1 MARNSNPYLALGVRP
16 IINCCAVR
24 TLYGGSLMLPQ
35 VKDAMAD
42 ASRQFV
48 HLDELMEAAGQRLAD
63 LTQAEWGMVTCG
75 SAAAMAL
82 ATAACIAG
90 NDPVKMLRLPFTDGM
105 VNRVIMLRNQRFAY
119 DQAIRM
125 AGAHVVEIGSRAELD
140 AALAEPVAMIA
151 VLGNQEANATVRL
164 EELVAAARPRG
175 IPVMVDA
182 ASEQLERPVP
192 YLARGADLAVYS
204 GGKYLRGPQTSG
216 LLLGSK
222 ALIQAAWR
230 NASPHQSLGRPMK
243 VSKEDVIGCL
253 TAVECWFETRD
264 PAAELRRWR
273 ADLQTIVDR
282 VARITDAVTEVIE
295 PAGVEKVPK
304 LRVLWDTKR
313 IPIDG
318 DGMRHRLLEGSPRI
332 MLDDTATTADTIVI
346 DPFALQP
353 GEAEAV
359 GVAIGVALTHASREK
374 PPTELPVAAEIAGEW
389 DLRVKFLRGERA
401 HRLSIT
407 QRGNEISGHQHSSDF
422 DSSVVGR
429 LTPEGIDFSFDYR
442 YEGSQISYRFKGQ
455 ANGRTMT
462 GMVVLGAVTDQHQGS
477 VNLSQFGKGD
487 WQASRVAPSQPGLL

>member
-1 MARNSNPYLALGVRP
+1 MAKNSDPYLALGVRP

-24 TLYGGSLMLPQ
+24 TLYGGSLMLPR
-35 VKDAMAD
+35 VKEAMAE

-48 HLDELMEAAGQRLAD
+48 HLDELMEAAGQRLAE

-82 ATAACIAG
+82 ATAASIAG

-105 VNRVIMLRNQRFAY
+105 VNRVIMLKGQRFAY

-125 AGAHVVEIGSRAELD
+125 AGAHVVEISTRAELD

-151 VLGNQEANATVRL
+151 VLGNQEANAKVRL
-164 EELVAAARPRG
+164 EELIAVAKPRG

-192 YLARGADLAVYS
+192 YLVRGADLAVYS

-253 TAVECWFETRD
+253 AAVEYWFETRD

-273 ADLQTIVDR
+273 ADLQTIADR
-282 VARITDAVTEVIE
+282 LARVSDAITEVIE
-295 PAGVEKVPK
+295 PAGVERVPK
-304 LRVLWDTKR
+304 LRILWDTKK

-318 DGMRHRLLEGSPRI
+318 DAMQKRLIEGSPRI

-359 GVAIGVALTHASREK
+359 GVAIALAFTHASREK
-374 PPTELPVAAEIAGEW
+374 PAAKTPIGTEITGDW
-389 DLRVKFLRGERA
+389 DLRVKFLRGERT
-401 HRLSIT
+401 HRLRIE
-407 QRGNEISGHQHSSDF
+407 QRGSEISGQQHSADF
-422 DSSVVGR
+422 DSPVVGH
-429 LTPEGIDFSFDYR
+429 LTPEGVDFSFDYR
-442 YEGSQISYRFKGQ
+442 YEGSRISYRFMGQ
-455 ANGRTMT
+455 AKDRTMAGT
-462 GMVVLGAVTDQHQGS
+462 VLLGAVTDFHQGNA
-477 VNLSQFGKGD
+477 NLCQFGTGD
-487 WQASRVAPSQPGLL
+487 WQASRVGLL

>member
-35 VKDAMAD
+35 VKEAMAE

-48 HLDELMEAAGQRLAD
+48 NLDELMEAAGQRLAD

-105 VNRVIMLRNQRFAY
+105 VNRVIMLKGQRFAY

-125 AGAHVVEIGSRAELD
+125 AGAHVVEIGTRAELD

-151 VLGNQEANATVRL
+151 VLGNQEANAKVRL
-164 EELVAAARPRG
+164 EELVSVAKPRG

-192 YLARGADLAVYS
+192 YLTRGADLAIYS

-253 TAVECWFETRD
+253 TAVEYWFETRD

-273 ADLQTIVDR
+273 ADLQTITERLAR
-282 VARITDAVTEVIE
+282 VADALTEVIE

-304 LRVLWDTKR
+304 LRILWDTKR

-318 DGMRHRLLEGSPRI
+318 DGLRKRLLEGSPRI
-332 MLDDTATTADTIVI
+332 MIDDTATSADTIVI

-359 GVAIGVALTHASREK
+359 GVAIALALTHASREK
-374 PPTELPVAAEIAGEW
+374 PSAAQAVSAEIAGEW
-389 DLRVKFLRGERA
+389 SLRVKFLRGERM
-401 HRLSIT
+401 HRLMIE
-407 QRGNEISGHQHSSDF
+407 QRGSEISGQQHSPDF
-422 DSSVVGR
+422 DSPVVGR
-429 LTPEGIDFSFDYR
+429 LTPEGIDFTFDYR
-442 YEGSQISYRFKGQ
+442 YEGSRISYRFLGE
-455 ANGRTMT
+455 ANGRTMKGT
-462 GMVVLGAVTDQHQGS
+462 VVLGAVTDHHQGN
-477 VNLSQFGKGD
+477 VNLAQFGKGD
-487 WQASRVAPSQPGLL
+487 WQADRVGLL

>member
-35 VKDAMAD
+35 VKEAMAE

-48 HLDELMEAAGQRLAD
+48 NLDELMEAAGERLAE

-90 NDPVKMLRLPFTDGM
+90 NDPVKMLRLPFTGGM
-105 VNRVIMLRNQRFAY
+105 VNRVIMLRNHRFAY

-125 AGAHVVEIGSRAELD
+125 AGAHVVEISTRAELD
-140 AALAEPVAMIA
+140 TALAEPVAMIA
-151 VLGNQEANATVRL
+151 VLGNQEANSKVRL

-192 YLARGADLAVYS
+192 YLARGAHLAVYS

-222 ALIQAAWR
+222 ALIRAAWR

-253 TAVECWFETRD
+253 AAVEYWFETRD
-264 PAAELRRWR
+264 PAVELKRWH
-273 ADLQTIVDR
+273 ADLRTIADR
-282 VARITDAVTEVIE
+282 VARIADALTEVIE

-304 LRVLWDTKR
+304 LRISWDTKR
-313 IPIDG
+313 ISIDG
-318 DGMRHRLLEGSPRI
+318 DGLRRRLLDGTPRI
-332 MLDDTATTADTIVI
+332 MLDDTATAADAIVV

-359 GVAIGVALTHASREK
+359 GVAITLALTHAAREK
-374 PPTELPVAAEIAGEW
+374 PTMAPPVTAEIAGEW
-389 DLRVKFLRGERA
+389 DLRVKFLRGERT
-401 HRLSIT
+401 HRLRIE
-407 QRGNEISGHQHSSDF
+407 QRGSEISGHQHSPDF
-422 DSSVVGR
+422 DSPVVGR
-429 LTPEGIDFSFDYR
+429 LTSEGVDFSFDYR
-442 YEGSQISYRFKGQ
+442 YEGSRISYRFRGK
-455 ANGRTMT
+455 ANRRRMT
-462 GMVVLGAVTDQHQGS
+462 GTVVLGAVTDHHQGI
-477 VNLSQFGKGD
+477 VNLSQFGSGD
-487 WQASRVAPSQPGLL
+487 WQANRIAPLQPGLL

>member
-1 MARNSNPYLALGVRP
+1 MARNSDPYLALGVRP

-35 VKDAMAD
+35 VKDAMAQ

-48 HLDELMEAAGQRLAD
+48 HLDELMEAAGRRLAE

-90 NDPVKMLRLPFTDGM
+90 NDPAKMLRLPFTEGM

-125 AGAHVVEIGSRAELD
+125 AGAHVVEIGSRAELE

-151 VLGNQEANATVRL
+151 VLGNVEANSAVRL
-164 EELVAAARPRG
+164 EELVAAAKPRG

-192 YLARGADLAVYS
+192 YLARGADLVVYS

-230 NASPHQSLGRPMK
+230 HASPHQSLGRPMK

-253 TAVECWFETRD
+253 AAVEYWFETRD
-264 PAAELRRWR
+264 PAAELRRWH
-273 ADLQTIVDR
+273 ADAQT
-282 VARITDAVTEVIE
+282 
-295 PAGVEKVPK
+295 
-304 LRVLWDTKR
+304 
-313 IPIDG
+313 
-318 DGMRHRLLEGSPRI
+318 
-332 MLDDTATTADTIVI
+332 
-346 DPFALQP
+346 
-353 GEAEAV
+353 
-359 GVAIGVALTHASREK
+359 SR
-374 PPTELPVAAEIAGEW
+374 
-389 DLRVKFLRGERA
+389 
-401 HRLSIT
+401 
-407 QRGNEISGHQHSSDF
+407 
-422 DSSVVGR
+422 
-429 LTPEGIDFSFDYR
+429 
-442 YEGSQISYRFKGQ
+442 
-455 ANGRTMT
+455 T
-462 GMVVLGAVTDQHQGS
+462 G
-477 VNLSQFGKGD
+477 
-487 WQASRVAPSQPGLL
+487 SRVSRTPLRK

>member
-35 VKDAMAD
+35 VKAVMAE

-48 HLDELMEAAGQRLAD
+48 NLDELMEAAGQRLAE

-82 ATAACIAG
+82 ATAAAIAG

-105 VNRVIMLRNQRFAY
+105 INRVIMLKNQRFAY

-125 AGAHVVEIGSRAELD
+125 AGAHVVEIGTRAELD
-140 AALAEPVAMIA
+140 AALAKPVAMIA
-151 VLGNQEANATVRL
+151 VLGNVEDRSAVRL
-164 EELVAAARPRG
+164 EELVAAAKPRG

-253 TAVECWFETRD
+253 AAVEYWFETRD

-273 ADLQTIVDR
+273 GDLQTITERLAR
-282 VARITDAVTEVIE
+282 VSDAVTEVVE

-304 LRVLWDTKR
+304 LRILWDTKR

-318 DGMRHRLLEGSPRI
+318 DGVRRRLLEGSPRI
-332 MLDDTATTADTIVI
+332 MIDDTATTADTIVI

-359 GVAIGVALTHASREK
+359 GVAITLALTHASREK
-374 PPTELPVAAEIAGEW
+374 PAAEPPVAAEVAGEW
-389 DLRVKFLRGERA
+389 DLRIKFLRGERT
-401 HRLSIT
+401 HRLLIE
-407 QRGNEISGHQHSSDF
+407 QRGSELSGQQHSADF
-422 DSSVVGR
+422 DSPVVGR
-429 LTPEGIDFSFDYR
+429 LTPEGVDFSFDYR
-442 YEGSQISYRFKGQ
+442 YEGSSISYHFLGQ

-462 GMVVLGAVTDQHQGS
+462 GTVVLGAVTDHHQGI
-477 VNLSQFGKGD
+477 VNLAQFGTGD
-487 WQASRVAPSQPGLL
+487 WQASRVGLL

>member
-35 VKDAMAD
+35 VKEAMAQ
-42 ASRQFV
+42 ASRRFV
-48 HLDELMEAAGQRLAD
+48 HLDELMEAAGRRLAE
-63 LTQAEWGMVTCG
+63 LTQSEWGMVTCG

-151 VLGNQEANATVRL
+151 VLGNVEANSAVRL
-164 EELVAAARPRG
+164 EELVAAAKPRG

-182 ASEQLERPVP
+182 ASEQLERPSP
-192 YLARGADLAVYS
+192 YLARGADLVVYS

-253 TAVECWFETRD
+253 AALECWFETRD

-273 ADLQTIVDR
+273 ADLQTIADR
-282 VARITDAVTEVIE
+282 VARIADAVTEVIE
-295 PAGVEKVPK
+295 PAGVERVPK
-304 LRVLWDTKR
+304 LRILWDTKR

-318 DGMRHRLLEGSPRI
+318 DVMRRRLLEGEPRI
-332 MLDDTATTADTIVI
+332 MLDDTATTADTVVI

-359 GVAIGVALTHASREK
+359 GVAIALTLTGAARGK
-374 PPTELPVAAEIAGEW
+374 PEAAAPVAAEIAGEW
-389 DLRVKFLRGERA
+389 DLRIRFLRGERA
-401 HRLSIT
+401 HRLRIE
-407 QRGNEISGHQHSSDF
+407 QRGSEISGHQHSADF
-422 DSSVVGR
+422 DSPVVGR
-429 LTPEGIDFSFDYR
+429 LTPEGVDFAFDYR
-442 YEGSQISYRFKGQ
+442 YEGSRISYRFLGQ

-462 GMVVLGAVTDQHQGS
+462 GIVVLGAVTDHHQGI
-477 VNLSQFGKGD
+477 VNLSQFGSGD
-487 WQASRVAPSQPGLL
+487 WQADRIVPSQLGLL

>member
-1 MARNSNPYLALGVRP
+1 MARNSDPYLALGVRP

-35 VKDAMAD
+35 VKDAMAQ

-48 HLDELMEAAGQRLAD
+48 HLDELMEAAGRRLAE

-90 NDPVKMLRLPFTDGM
+90 NDPAKMLRLPFTEGM

-140 AALAEPVAMIA
+140 VALAEPVAMIA
-151 VLGNQEANATVRL
+151 VLGNVEANSAVRL
-164 EELVAAARPRG
+164 EELVAAAKPRG

-182 ASEQLERPVP
+182 ASEQLERPSP
-192 YLARGADLAVYS
+192 YLARGADLVVYS

-253 TAVECWFETRD
+253 AAVEYWFETRD
-264 PAAELRRWR
+264 PAAELRRWH
-273 ADLQTIVDR
+273 ADAQTIADR
-282 VARITDAVTEVIE
+282 VARVVDALTEVIG
-295 PAGVEKVPK
+295 PAGVERVPK
-304 LRVLWDTKR
+304 LRILWDTKR

-318 DGMRHRLLEGSPRI
+318 DAMRRRLLEGTPRI
-332 MLDDTATTADTIVI
+332 MLDDTATTADTVVI

-359 GVAIGVALTHASREK
+359 GVAIALAFTHASRET
-374 PPTELPVAAEIAGEW
+374 PTMEKPVAAEIAGEW
-389 DLRVKFLRGERA
+389 DLRVKFLRGERT
-401 HRLSIT
+401 HRLRIE
-407 QRGNEISGHQHSSDF
+407 QRGSEISGHQHSPDF
-422 DSSVVGR
+422 DSPVVGR
-429 LTPEGIDFSFDYR
+429 LTPEGVDFSFDYR
-442 YEGSQISYRFKGQ
+442 YEGSRISYRFLGQ

-462 GMVVLGAVTDQHQGS
+462 GTVLLGAVTDHHQGL
-477 VNLSQFGKGD
+477 VNLSQFGSGN
-487 WQASRVAPSQPGLL
+487 WQADRIVPSQLGLL